1 MLESEYG
8 VQLGFILESS
18 RAFTF
23 ASIYKMKPTPLP
35 PHLVLLL
42 SRLGQ
47 QLYYD
52 NGSAAVK
59 HNNQCLRY
67 VIFFWFFCIRSVLQ
81 RTVAGI
87 HQVTKT

>member
-18 RAFTF
+18 RAFAF
-23 ASIYKMKPTPLP
+23 ASIYKMKPA
-35 PHLVLLL
+35 HLVLLL

-67 VIFFWFFCIRSVLQ
+67 VIFLWFLCIRSVLQ